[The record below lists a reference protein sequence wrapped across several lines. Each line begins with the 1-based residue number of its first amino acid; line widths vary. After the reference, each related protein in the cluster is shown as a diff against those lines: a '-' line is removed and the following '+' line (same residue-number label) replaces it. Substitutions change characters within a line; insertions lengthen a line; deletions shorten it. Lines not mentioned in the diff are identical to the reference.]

1 VDSAP
6 TLPATPPPVDRSPG
20 AGPGRHEDPDPSVS
34 DPLRGT
40 ETVLVIENEQTVRE
54 VIADVLAMHGYRVL
68 EAPDG
73 QEALRISDAYSGPI
87 DVLVVD
93 VVMPGMSGET
103 LVRAFAARRPG
114 IRALYVSG
122 YTGEVLRQHGV
133 VAAGRNFLQKPF
145 TVEGLARKVRETLES
160 PP

>member
-1 VDSAP
+1 MDSAP
-6 TLPATPPPVDRSPG
+6 AMPATPPLGEGASSSP
-20 AGPGRHEDPDPSVS
+20 S

-73 QEALRISDAYSGPI
+73 PEALRVSDGYGGPI
-87 DVLVVD
+87 HLLVVD
-93 VVMPGMSGET
+93 VVMPGMSGES
-103 LVRAFAARRPG
+103 LVGVLGVRRPG

-133 VAAGRNFLQKPF
+133 VADGRNFLQKPF
-145 TVEGLARKVRETLES
+145 TVEGLARKVRETLAA
-160 PP
+160 PPSG